1 MWGRQAGGSAS
12 GAFQMINSTYTADIN
27 GALAYD
33 PAISGSIMSG
43 MSGQMDPTTEAYA
56 ASYELRTD
64 ALALQSDGI
73 S

>member
-1 MWGRQAGGSAS
+1 
-12 GAFQMINSTYTADIN
+12 
-27 GALAYD
+27 
-33 PAISGSIMSG
+33 MSG
-43 MSGQMDPTTEAYA
+43 LSGQMDPTTEAYA